1 MKIDKRE
8 YEELVRDSEKLR
20 VIESL
25 IQSGR
30 PVSEKTIMV
39 ICGYTTERGNIE
51 GAFGECAPCDTAQEP
66 KEAAPPPKRKRIDRG
81 KVRALHDAG
90 WSNVKIADE
99 MGCAESSISMIL
111 KEYNE

>member
-30 PVSEKTIMV
+30 SISEKTIMM
-39 ICGYTTERGNIE
+39 ICGYTTERENIDGTFE
-51 GAFGECAPCDTAQEP
+51 GFTTQDI
-66 KEAAPPPKRKRIDRG
+66 AA
-81 KVRALHDAG
+81 
-90 WSNVKIADE
+90 E
-99 MGCAESSISMIL
+99 IL
-111 KEYNE
+111 KEIENGADEN

>member
-1 MKIDKRE
+1 M
-8 YEELVRDSEKLR
+8 
-20 VIESL
+20 ESAHL
-25 IQSGR
+25 AIPHRSQR
-30 PVSEKTIMV
+30 
-39 ICGYTTERGNIE
+39 RLL
-51 GAFGECAPCDTAQEP
+51 
-66 KEAAPPPKRKRIDRG
+66 PPPKRKRIDRG

>member
-1 MKIDKRE
+1 MKINKE
-8 YEELVRDSEKLR
+8 TLIRDSEKLR
-20 VIESL
+20 VIESMIFAGYEVDKKML
-25 IQSGR
+25 L
-30 PVSEKTIMV
+30 T
-39 ICGYTTERGNIE
+39 ICGYTSEDLAKNIE

-111 KEYNE
+111 KEYDE

>member
-1 MKIDKRE
+1 MKINKE
-8 YEELVRDSEKLR
+8 TLIRDSEKLR
-20 VIESL
+20 VIESMIFAGYEVDKKML
-25 IQSGR
+25 L
-30 PVSEKTIMV
+30 T
-39 ICGYTTERGNIE
+39 ICGYTSEDLAKNIE

-66 KEAAPPPKRKRIDRG
+66 KGAAPPKRKRIDRG

>member
-1 MKIDKRE
+1 MKIDKE
-8 YEELVRDSEKLR
+8 ALIRDSEKLR

-25 IQSGR
+25 IFAGYEVDKR
-30 PVSEKTIMV
+30 MLLT
-39 ICGYTTERGNIE
+39 ICGYTTERENIE

-66 KEAAPPPKRKRIDRG
+66 KGAAPPPKRKRIDRG